1 MDKKEYK
8 KQWYEKNKEKVKKR
22 VKEYYEEHKEEIK
35 EKRKDYFKEYNKKYK
50 QEHKEEI
57 KKYNQESKDKFKQYK
72 KKYREKNKVKVQ
84 QYDSWYRKN
93 KKANN
98 NLFKMRHQIS
108 NLIRTSFNRK
118 SYIKPYK
125 TEKIL
130 GCKMDYFINYLIKT
144 YENNYNEKWD
154 WEYLKNV
161 HIDHIIPM
169 STAKSEEEVIKLN
182 HYTNLQL
189 LKAEDN
195 MQKSDKLDWRLD
207 DVK

>member
-8 KQWYEKNKEKVKKR
+8 KQWYKKNKEKVKKR

-35 EKRKDYFKEYNKKYK
+35 EKRKNYFKEYNKKYK

-57 KKYNQESKDKFKQYK
+57 KKYNQENKDKFKQYK

-144 YENNYNEKWD
+144 YEDNYNEKWD

-161 HIDHIIPM
+161 HIDHIIPI
-169 STAKSEEEVIKLN
+169 STAKSEEEIIKLN
-182 HYTNLQL
+182 YYTNLQL

-207 DVK
+207 DDK